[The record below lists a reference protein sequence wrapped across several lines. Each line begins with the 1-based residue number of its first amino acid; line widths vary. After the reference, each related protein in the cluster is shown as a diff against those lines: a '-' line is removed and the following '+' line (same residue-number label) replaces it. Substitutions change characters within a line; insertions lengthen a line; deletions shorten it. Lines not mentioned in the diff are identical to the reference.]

1 MHQVE
6 KLQSYFRL
14 CPTRPHL
21 EEAYLPLPFSSYVLI
36 FNDSST
42 QSNEYSYFTDVVE
55 YLRSA
60 DPSINIVQV
69 INAPNCEHIPHTYQ
83 VAQLSHNN
91 LYFLVKNCDLVIS
104 SEHFCTELCGIYDK
118 PLIRLSGN
126 SFEGTSQPFFN
137 NPSLHSIFCTE
148 KQPSLAAVEEKKSI
162 NKILPEDIARS
173 ALKKLDIKDPTPLYR
188 TLYTGPFY
196 RQYLLDCIPDF
207 KLDRNVSGNQ
217 PISARLDIEN
227 DIPNL
232 LELCSHSNVHTLCID
247 NEIDIQDI
255 FPHQNKIKSIVIE
268 INLDFS
274 VGFIREIHKVGCEVT
289 IYTKDSNNLDQLRLK
304 FIDWVVRF
312 VPPKTEPDLPKSKQL
327 FYKSTKITFSKNKK
341 YTSLAAR
348 NANADNDK
356 IIDNEAFWKESD
368 HFLIYSLD

>member
-1 MHQVE
+1 MHQVD

-14 CPTRPHL
+14 CPNKPHL
-21 EEAYLPLPFSSYVLI
+21 EEAYLPLPFSKYILI
-36 FNDSST
+36 FNDSSV
-42 QSNEYSYFTDVVE
+42 QSNEYNYFTDVVE
-55 YLRSA
+55 YLHTA
-60 DPSINIVQV
+60 DPSLNIVQA
-69 INAPNCEHIPHTYQ
+69 INGPNCEHIPHAYHVQ
-83 VAQLSHNN
+83 QLSHSN
-91 LYFLVKNCDLVIS
+91 LYFLVKNSDLVIS

-126 SFEGTSQPFFN
+126 SFDGPSKPFFN

-148 KQPSLAAVEEKKSI
+148 EQPSLAAVEEKKAI
-162 NKILPEDIARS
+162 NKIPPERIAR
-173 ALKKLDIKDPTPLYR
+173 ATLKKLNIKDPTPLYK
-188 TLYTGPFY
+188 TLYTGPLY

-207 KLDRNVSGNQ
+207 KLERNISGDQ

-232 LELCSHSNVHTLCID
+232 LEICTHSNVHTLCID
-247 NEIDIQDI
+247 REVDIQDI

-274 VGFIREIHKVGCEVT
+274 VGFVREIHKVGCEVT
-289 IYTKDSNNLDQLRLK
+289 LYTQDSKNLNQLRLK
-304 FIDWVVRF
+304 FIDWVVRL
-312 VPPKTEPDLPKSKQL
+312 VPSKTKPDLPKSKKL

-341 YTSLAAR
+341 FTSLAAR
-348 NANADNDK
+348 NANSDNNK